1 MRWIISF
8 FLLHLLKRMTQSL
21 IWFSSN
27 HFELFVNTNTLCF
40 WLSSHSPISFPCKLY
55 SMNCDERY
63 KMSYGTLFQNKL
75 ISFIRK
81 AEWNFINLFIWCC
94 KMYVTFVYN
103 RMLSK
108 TFFGNRKLFVVCFVF
123 VDLFSWLFS
132 RSQYASHMVLIEI
145 VQTEKRFSFVLEGM
159 WCYQQMYWN
168 KSNPNSKT
176 KTPGHK
182 KDARSVFWPK
192 NSGDWL
198 SDADNI
204 NRMSCIASYRIVGCS
219 RKVIVYHPFI
229 RPFVHP
235 HSAPISTNKTK
246 ICVLFHSMRFDH
258 KSLTNF
264 IRVWYNI

>member
-8 FLLHLLKRMTQSL
+8 FLLHLLKRITQSL

-123 VDLFSWLFS
+123 VDLFSWLFFEKS
-132 RSQYASHMVLIEI
+132 IRITYGFNRNRSDREKIQFCFRRNVMLPADVLKQ
-145 VQTEKRFSFVLEGM
+145 V
-159 WCYQQMYWN
+159 
-168 KSNPNSKT
+168 KSEFQNENSWT
-176 KTPGHK
+176 
-182 KDARSVFWPK
+182 
-192 NSGDWL
+192 
-198 SDADNI
+198 
-204 NRMSCIASYRIVGCS
+204 
-219 RKVIVYHPFI
+219 
-229 RPFVHP
+229 
-235 HSAPISTNKTK
+235 
-246 ICVLFHSMRFDH
+246 
-258 KSLTNF
+258 
-264 IRVWYNI
+264 